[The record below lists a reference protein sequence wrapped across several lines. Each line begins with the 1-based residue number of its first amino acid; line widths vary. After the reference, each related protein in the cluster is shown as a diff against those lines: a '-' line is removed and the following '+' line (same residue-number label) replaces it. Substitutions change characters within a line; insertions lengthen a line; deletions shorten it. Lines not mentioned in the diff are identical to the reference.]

1 VDDKSSSK
9 LENDQEVNLE
19 NQREIVETKYASVV
33 RGNESGTKTKEFIF
47 AQKLLIDRSANIGVI
62 GLGYVGLPLAVTFND
77 AGYRVFGFEKS
88 QEKTDFLNDGVSYIQ
103 DVPTK
108 QVKEHVQN
116 KKLSASTDFS
126 GLKNCDVVIICVP
139 TPLAKS
145 QDPDLSYIIA
155 ATESVAAN
163 MKLGQL
169 IVLESTTYPGTT
181 REVMLP
187 HLEAGIKKLT
197 GRNGKVGEDFFL
209 AFSPERVDPGN
220 AKFNTFNTPKVVGG
234 ATPACGDLAAL
245 LYSQMLQKVIRV
257 SSPEAAEMVKI
268 LENTFR
274 AVNIGLV
281 NEIAIICE
289 KLGLDVWEII
299 EAAATKPF
307 GFMPFYPGP
316 GLGGH
321 CIPIDPSYLSWKM
334 RSLNYQTRFIELATS
349 INRSMPAFCVDKV
362 ASALNLDKKAL
373 NGSRILVMGVAY
385 KKDIDDMRE
394 SPSVDIIHLLE
405 QRGATVDY
413 YDPHVPE
420 MHYEGLN
427 MKSVGWADDLGGQY
441 DCVVIS
447 TDHSSVNYRAL
458 FLSAKRIVDTRNALR
473 DFKSDKIVK
482 L

>member
-1 VDDKSSSK
+1 MEQANIDKTK
-9 LENDQEVNLE
+9 
-19 NQREIVETKYASVV
+19 NQPNIVETK
-33 RGNESGTKTKEFIF
+33 F
-47 AQKLLIDRSANIGVI
+47 AQISRVPNTKSGGPAFETMKAKILDRSANIGII
-62 GLGYVGLPLAVTFND
+62 GLGYVGLPLAVTFNE
-77 AGYRVFGFEKS
+77 AGYKVYGFEKS
-88 QEKTDFLNDGVSYIQ
+88 QEKADFLNDGVSYIQ
-103 DVPTK
+103 DVPTSR
-108 QVKEHVQN
+108 VKLFVN
-116 KKLSASTDFS
+116 SKKLSASTDFS
-126 GLKNCDVVIICVP
+126 ALKNCDVVIICVP

-145 QDPDLSYIIA
+145 QDPDLSYIVA
-155 ATESVAAN
+155 ATESVAGNIKA
-163 MKLGQL
+163 GQL

-187 HLEAGIKKLT
+187 YLEAGVQKLT
-197 GRNGKVGEDFFL
+197 GKAGKCGEDFFL
-209 AFSPERVDPGN
+209 TFSPERVDPGN
-220 AKFNTFNTPKVVGG
+220 GKFNTFNTPKVVGG
-234 ATPACGDLAAL
+234 ATDACGDLGAL
-245 LYSQMLQKVIRV
+245 LYSQILQKVIRV
-257 SSPEAAEMVKI
+257 SSPETAEMVKI
-268 LENTFR
+268 LENTYR

-289 KLGLDVWEII
+289 KLGLDVWEVI

-362 ASALNLDKKAL
+362 ATALNMDRKSL
-373 NGSRILVMGVAY
+373 NGSKVLVMGAAY

-394 SPSVDIIHLLE
+394 SPSIDIIHNLQ
-405 QRGATVDY
+405 QRGAEVDY
-413 YDPHVPE
+413 YDPFVPE
-420 MHYEGLN
+420 VNYDGID
-427 MKSVGWADDLGGQY
+427 MKSVGWSDDLGSKY

-447 TDHSSVNYRAL
+447 TDHTNVNYRAL
-458 FLSAKRIVDTRNALR
+458 FLSSARIVDTRNALK